1 MSTFVVGWKEY
12 DSAEEAAKAI
22 HKHDKGEKMFYS
34 LWHWKALEVDKSLE
48 ESHRWLCDQH
58 FADAHPVWTMTSIL
72 ETVAKVSD
80 EIHDSILIG
89 DEPDEIVG
97 VLEDDWYE
105 GCIGDAEA
113 LGSPDAEPMT
123 IEVTFK
129 VTI

>member
-34 LWHWKALEVDKSLE
+34 LWHWKALEVDKSLK

-72 ETVAKVSD
+72 ETAAKVSD

-97 VLEDDWYE
+97 VLADNWYDE
-105 GCIGDAEA
+105 YVEADEA